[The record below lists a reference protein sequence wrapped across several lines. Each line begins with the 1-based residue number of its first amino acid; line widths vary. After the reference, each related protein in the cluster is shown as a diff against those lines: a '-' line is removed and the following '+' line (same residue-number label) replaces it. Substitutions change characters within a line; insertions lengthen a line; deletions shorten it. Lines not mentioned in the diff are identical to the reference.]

1 MGSMVLPHLQNAW
14 QVDQAILS
22 EDERLVVVRFGRDS
36 HPDWYVLLLT
46 NALSS
51 RHFTF
56 MPFLFSVLLTYEIF
70 SLRQDDV
77 LSKIADRVKN
87 FAVVYLCDIE
97 QTPDFNAMYFPSSM
111 SIGNKH

>member
-36 HPDWYVLLLT
+36 HPDWYVSFPT
-46 NALSS
+46 NALSC

-56 MPFLFSVLLTYEIF
+56 ILFFLLVLLTYEFLAYDKTMFCPKLQTESRILPLCICAILSRRRILTPCIF
-70 SLRQDDV
+70 PL
-77 LSKIADRVKN
+77 L
-87 FAVVYLCDIE
+87 
-97 QTPDFNAMYFPSSM
+97 
-111 SIGNKH
+111 